1 MLWMWPKDTFVSVT
15 ESYNFSNLSSVG
27 LPGMMHIYT
36 VYICLV
42 FLRCVSLNVS
52 SNYLQK
58 RMQIHIYYICV
69 TFLCCVSHL
78 CVFSKYLHRGCT
90 CSTFLHCVFSNESSN
105 CLPASENE
113 NSHWLHLCDLSPL
126 CLFKCALK
134 EHDWE
139 HSKLHWLHLYGFSPV
154 CFF

>member
-1 MLWMWPKDTFVSVT
+1 MWPKDTFVSVT
-15 ESYNFSNLSSVG
+15 ESYDFSNVSSDG

-36 VYICLV
+36 GYICLV

-105 CLPASENE
+105 CLPQRMKTHIGCICLICLHCAFLNVPLKNMTENIQ
-113 NSHWLHLCDLSPL
+113 SCIGCIYMAFLQCVF
-126 CLFKCALK
+126 FK
-134 EHDWE
+134 
-139 HSKLHWLHLYGFSPV
+139 
-154 CFF
+154 